1 MHGRRTK
8 RWEWVCERERER
20 VCVCV
25 CVRTVPVC
33 MCVSGWNCY
42 RNYESVPHTLR
53 MFRSESEPINVAQ
66 CPPTGKLHT
75 ETTQA
80 HGLWKFN
87 LRPALLKMRLA
98 VITRMSRNEIMVD
111 KSGRS
116 RIFGNAAT
124 Q

>member
-1 MHGRRTK
+1 MPYAQKLIIIIIINHNNDNRRETCTEGEQ
-8 RWEWVCERERER
+8 RDEEWVCERERER

-53 MFRSESEPINVAQ
+53 MFCSESEPINVAQ

-75 ETTQA
+75 E
-80 HGLWKFN
+80 
-87 LRPALLKMRLA
+87 
-98 VITRMSRNEIMVD
+98 D
-111 KSGRS
+111 
-116 RIFGNAAT
+116 NASPWT
-124 Q
+124 LEVQSPTPLF